1 LSNLSPIKP
10 KIGAHNAQPKASNA
24 KVIRRLMSYMT
35 PFNWIMIISLAAR
48 VTKIVFQA
56 AALGIVAA

>member
-1 LSNLSPIKP
+1 
-10 KIGAHNAQPKASNA
+10 
-24 KVIRRLMSYMT
+24 MSYMT